1 MKHYI
6 TGDSEKTC
14 VEEIASLQTRLTDA
28 EKQRDA
34 YKQEAEFNEDSCKRN
49 QRGWEASEKEKS
61 EMMLKYASA
70 IAANATL
77 QSERDKARAMRDN
90 FLINGRDM
98 AHAALKLKAKLA
110 KAEAALAE
118 SDAALKATI
127 EVVARYRTA
136 LRAKEEQ
143 VKAMREALS
152 SAIVKLEEISRE
164 GNDERGTHLADSFLG
179 RCAVYPEQR
188 AGKGL
193 SCGECDF
200 CLSPIALTAKPQ
212 ALEDQ
217 PTDADIGKPF
227 SQWDAPQEKP

>member
-6 TGDSEKTC
+6 TEDSEKTC

-90 FLINGRDM
+90 FLINGKEM
-98 AHAALKLKAKLA
+98 AHVVLKLKAKLA
-110 KAEAALAE
+110 KAKSAIRE
-118 SDAALKATI
+118 
-127 EVVARYRTA
+127 
-136 LRAKEEQ
+136 KEDQ
-143 VKAMREALS
+143 VKAMVE
-152 SAIVKLEEISRE
+152 K
-164 GNDERGTHLADSFLG
+164 
-179 RCAVYPEQR
+179 
-188 AGKGL
+188 AGKVIEGAL
-193 SCGECDF
+193 PTYCGGEREKRVD
-200 CLSPIALTAKPQ
+200 LTVILGPWLDLISALAMTAKPQ
-212 ALEDQ
+212 
-217 PTDADIGKPF
+217 
-227 SQWDAPQEKP
+227 EKPND